1 MEKIFHIIIVS
12 LEYLV
17 DTKHSTKGY
26 SIFTVNLQYFG
37 IDANCLLIYWDLIA
51 EISENIFFTIPN
63 EGVSSS

>member
-26 SIFTVNLQYFG
+26 SIFTVNLQYFW
-37 IDANCLLIYWDLIA
+37 NRYKLSPHLL
-51 EISENIFFTIPN
+51 EFKSGKN
-63 EGVSSS
+63 